1 MSSELFSLLPPE
13 PAPSMPAE
21 TIQLFVDE
29 AGDPTLFNAAGDVIV
44 NTNGCSRFFMMG
56 KVEVDH
62 PTLVAQQLTALRL
75 KLLGHPY
82 FVGVESFRLERKK
95 TALLFHAKDDLPEV
109 RFQVFDLLYTLGKS
123 IRFHAVVADKL
134 ALAKAEQAKR
144 AAQPGYR
151 YNPNSLYDS
160 LVRSLF
166 GKFHRLADRF
176 DLCVAKRGKSD
187 RNQALTA
194 ALEHAE
200 RDFEANFGFS
210 RGGVGAWNITIS
222 NPETTV
228 CLQVVDYF
236 LWAVQRFY
244 EEREHQT
251 TGEKIRE
258 DRYLNLLWPQ
268 IAEIHDL
275 HFGPTYGSYFT
286 NQKPLTLEE
295 RFGGSGKQQRQKKK
309 KS

>member
-21 TIQLFVDE
+21 SIQLFVDE
-29 AGDPTLFNAAGDVIV
+29 AGDPFLFNRHDELII

-56 KVEVDH
+56 KVEVDN

-75 KLLGHPY
+75 KLVGHPY
-82 FVGVESFRLERKK
+82 FIGAESFRPERKK

-109 RFQVFDLLYTLGKS
+109 RFQVFDLLYALGKS

-134 ALAKAEQAKR
+134 AVAKAEQAKR
-144 AAQPGYR
+144 AADPRYR
-151 YNPNSLYDS
+151 YNPNDLYDA

-166 GKFHRLADRF
+166 SKFHRLADRF

-187 RNQALTA
+187 RNEALTA

-200 RDFEANFGFS
+200 RDFEGKYGFS

-228 CLQVVDYF
+228 CKVVPN
-236 LWAVQRFY
+236 VK
-244 EEREHQT
+244 T
-251 TGEKIRE
+251 K
-258 DRYLNLLWPQ
+258 
-268 IAEIHDL
+268 
-275 HFGPTYGSYFT
+275 
-286 NQKPLTLEE
+286 NQ
-295 RFGGSGKQQRQKKK
+295 QK
-309 KS
+309 